1 MPQIQGIS
9 LNVQVYSKDSVSVAV
24 LYFLRT
30 TVCIKQDNFVLMWK
44 SLLWQNKY
52 RNGSLSLLLLCF
64 VVLLL
69 FAIYYLKIMKIKI
82 ILKLVVKEYTLI
94 ITCL

>member
-30 TVCIKQDNFVLMWK
+30 TVCIKQDNLD
-44 SLLWQNKY
+44 LC
-52 RNGSLSLLLLCF
+52 GSLFYDKINTETDPCHCC
-64 VVLLL
+64 
-69 FAIYYLKIMKIKI
+69 YYAL
-82 ILKLVVKEYTLI
+82 
-94 ITCL
+94 